1 MNKLSLPEMISS
13 TLLFGLGVFSLWRG
27 LFFTVRQDAVLS
39 DSEFYRALHQVMP
52 IWAWGILM
60 IVSSLFL
67 ISASWCIPK
76 RNNLFHILLLT
87 GGSMCCLMYLLMTSA
102 SLFNAINWLTPMQFA
117 TLSAICGVVAFFG
130 GAELY
135 ARRR

>member
-27 LFFTVRQDAVLS
+27 LFFTIRQDAVLS

-60 IVSSLFL
+60 IISSLFL
-67 ISASWCIPK
+67 ISSSWLMPR
-76 RNNLFHILLLT
+76 RNRLFHWALFL
-87 GGSMCCLMYLLMTSA
+87 GGMTCSFMYLIMTSA

-117 TLSAICGVVAFFG
+117 TLSAVSGVVAFFG
-130 GAELY
+130 GAEIY
-135 ARRR
+135 ARRK

>member
-27 LFFTVRQDAVLS
+27 LFFAIEQETVIS
-39 DSEFYRALHQVMP
+39 DSDFYRALHQVMP

-87 GGSMCCLMYLLMTSA
+87 GGSMCCLMYLMMTSA

-130 GAELY
+130 GAEIY
-135 ARRR
+135 ARRK